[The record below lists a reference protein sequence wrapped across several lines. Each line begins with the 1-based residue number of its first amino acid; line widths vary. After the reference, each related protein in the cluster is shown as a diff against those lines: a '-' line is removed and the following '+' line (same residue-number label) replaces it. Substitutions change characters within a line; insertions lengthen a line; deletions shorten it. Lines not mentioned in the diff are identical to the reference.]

1 MSSLSK
7 TRQISSNTGFE
18 KKELISQVLLGQ
30 NIQVLTERDA
40 LSGANPWDIICKDG
54 QRKNVITQFKK
65 FKTLGLGNTYIQGL
79 WRCERIDLLFERLFA
94 LNLETKT
101 NSIIFELP
109 NSPYLLLEQLLY
121 KAFNMSLIRQMD
133 VAKTHYDLPTE
144 LYEGFLGES
153 MKYTTGDWTG
163 LDQIPENLTAA
174 QHQNLDYWFKELNIQ
189 DGDVI
194 LDCGCGWGTLPDY
207 LRHRVNITYI
217 GITISEMQ
225 VDYCHS
231 KFQGVEGYHFFNHS
245 YHDRYQGIL
254 AQVGVDQ
261 ITKCIFLETI
271 EHGGTRN
278 WPNILGNVR
287 EVISPTGLLGI
298 QTIGADHPTLI
309 PDPYINRYI
318 FQHGSLGS
326 PSQLGKAIES
336 NRQFIKIKEYNI
348 AENYPA
354 TLRSWNH
361 YFQQNWENIKPHI
374 QRILDSTPFQTVDE
388 WKRHWEFYLLMCVG
402 VFLAGTY
409 PQVYQLTAKPN
420 FFVRS

>member
-207 LRHRVNITYI
+207 LRHRV
-217 GITISEMQ
+217 
-225 VDYCHS
+225 
-231 KFQGVEGYHFFNHS
+231 
-245 YHDRYQGIL
+245 
-254 AQVGVDQ
+254 
-261 ITKCIFLETI
+261 
-271 EHGGTRN
+271 
-278 WPNILGNVR
+278 
-287 EVISPTGLLGI
+287 
-298 QTIGADHPTLI
+298 
-309 PDPYINRYI
+309 
-318 FQHGSLGS
+318 
-326 PSQLGKAIES
+326 
-336 NRQFIKIKEYNI
+336 
-348 AENYPA
+348 
-354 TLRSWNH
+354 
-361 YFQQNWENIKPHI
+361 
-374 QRILDSTPFQTVDE
+374 
-388 WKRHWEFYLLMCVG
+388 
-402 VFLAGTY
+402 
-409 PQVYQLTAKPN
+409 
-420 FFVRS
+420 